1 MSVSLRT
8 RILVLVVT
16 VTVSVAMVVG
26 FANFIQARSIS
37 RTAAEAELYAEA
49 RAISAHVKSAF
60 QVANDHALILRN
72 TPPIDGIIR
81 AQANAGVD
89 PYDGSLIDTW
99 RERLEAIFTSL
110 LLVQNEYTQLRLI
123 GLADQGREVVRVD
136 RLQGEI
142 NVVPRSALQRK
153 SEEFYFQAALS
164 MEPTSTYTSPITVN
178 REQGAPAPDLMPT
191 VRTVLP
197 VARPDGQL
205 YGLLVIKADI
215 RIVLENALAAVTPTY
230 DVYISDS
237 YNNYIH
243 YSPTDGMTHSQFS
256 FQERFDPPELLSRDG
271 DNLFEA
277 DGFTYASYSFH
288 TGRNGDG
295 LGFRILVGEPT
306 HELMSGAYAIR
317 KQSILLA
324 VSLVVLTAIG
334 SLLFVTSLTR
344 PLGQLTDAV
353 RSYAQ
358 NRTPMDLEVSENDE
372 IGELGRAFCDM
383 IRTLEEN
390 ELTANTIENIIDGL
404 ILITPD
410 GAIQAMNP
418 AASFMFGYAEN
429 ELVGQDVSVLLPDG
443 ARLERDGAFKHIPC
457 FIDSQLV
464 GETFEAVAKQKNST
478 PLHVE
483 LTLSEVQRPDTLLF
497 SLLMRDISARKQM
510 EVMKDEFVSTVNHE
524 LRTPLTSMLGSL
536 SLLKKRLETKL
547 NDDDKASMLLNMAQR
562 SCDRL
567 TLLVND
573 ILDLEKIAAGKLEYR
588 MQTIPCDDLV
598 QDVVES
604 HRMLGEEHGV
614 TFKLDLQADDPPVR
628 LDVSRFNQAL
638 VNLLSN
644 AAKYSPNGEV
654 VTILTR
660 RLSGDS
666 IRISVSDNGPGI
678 PEDFQARLFDRFS
691 QADSSTT
698 RRVGGNGL
706 GLNITK
712 TLIEAFDGEVSFDT
726 TVGAGTVFHIT
737 LPIAS
742 PASASVSD
750 EMDETFSKLYQ
761 GIG

>member
-16 VTVSVAMVVG
+16 ITVSVAMVVG
-26 FANFIQARSIS
+26 FANFIQARSMS

-60 QVANDHALILRN
+60 QIANDNALILRN

-81 AQANAGVD
+81 AQANGGVD
-89 PYDGSLIDTW
+89 PYDGSLIQAW
-99 RERLEAIFTSL
+99 RERLEAIFTSHL
-110 LLVQNEYTQLRLI
+110 QVQSEYTQLRFI
-123 GLADQGREVVRVD
+123 GLADQGREIVRVN
-136 RLQGEI
+136 RMNGEI
-142 NVVPRSALQRK
+142 RVVPPSDLQRK
-153 SEEFYFQAALS
+153 GDEFYFRAGLE
-164 MEPTSTYTSPITVN
+164 MEPASIYTSPITVN
-178 REQGAPAPDLMPT
+178 REQGAPTPDLMPT

-197 VARPDGQL
+197 VFATDDHL
-205 YGLLVIKADI
+205 YGMLVINADI
-215 RIVLENALAAVTPTY
+215 RIVLENALAAATPTY

-237 YNNYIH
+237 HNNYIH
-243 YSPTDGMTHSQFS
+243 FSPTDGIMHSEFS
-256 FQERFDPPELLSRDG
+256 FEERFDPPELLSRDG
-271 DNLFEA
+271 DDLFDTE
-277 DGFTYASYSFH
+277 GFTYASYRFH
-288 TGRNGDG
+288 TGRIGEG
-295 LGFRILVGEPT
+295 LEFRVLVGEPT

-317 KQSILLA
+317 QQSILLA
-324 VSLVVLTAIG
+324 VSLLVLTAIG

-344 PLGQLTDAV
+344 PLGQLTQAV
-353 RSYAQ
+353 RSYGQ
-358 NRTPMDLEVSENDE
+358 NRTPMDLDVSDNDE

-383 IRTLEEN
+383 IEALEEN
-390 ELTANTIENIIDGL
+390 ELTANTFENIIDGL

-443 ARLERDGAFKHIPC
+443 ARLERDGAVKHIPC
-457 FIDSQLV
+457 FIDHHLV

-483 LTLSEVQRPDTLLF
+483 LTLSEVQRPDTLMF

-536 SLLKKRLETKL
+536 SLLKKQLETKL
-547 NDDDKASMLLNMAQR
+547 NDDDKASMLLSMAQR

-588 MQTIPCDDLV
+588 MQVVPCDDLV

-614 TFKLDLQADDPPVR
+614 TFKLDLQAEDPPVR

-638 VNLLSN
+638 VNLMSN

-654 VTILTR
+654 VTVSTR
-660 RLSGDS
+660 TLSDES

-726 TVGAGTVFHIT
+726 TVGVGTVFHIT

-742 PASASVSD
+742 PALAPVSD
-750 EMDETFSKLYQ
+750 EMDEHFAKLYQ

>member
-26 FANFIQARSIS
+26 FANFIQARSMS
-37 RTAAEAELYAEA
+37 RAAAEAELYAEA
-49 RAISAHVKSAF
+49 RAISAHLQSAF
-60 QVANDHALILRN
+60 QIANDHAFILRN
-72 TPPIDGIIR
+72 TPPIDGMIR
-81 AQANAGVD
+81 AQANGGVD
-89 PYDGSLIDTW
+89 PYDGSLYETW
-99 RERLEAIFTSL
+99 RERLEAIFTSHL
-110 LLVQNEYTQLRLI
+110 QVQSEYTQLRLI
-123 GLADQGREVVRVD
+123 GLADQGREIVRVD
-136 RLQGEI
+136 RMNGEI
-142 NVVPRSALQRK
+142 RVVPRSALQRK
-153 SEEFYFQAALS
+153 SDEFYFQAALS
-164 MEPTSTYTSPITVN
+164 TRPSSTYTSPITVN
-178 REQGAPAPDLMPT
+178 REQGAPAPDQVPT

-205 YGLLVIKADI
+205 YGMLVINADI
-215 RIVLENALAAVTPTY
+215 RIVLENALAAATPTY

-243 YSPTDGMTHSQFS
+243 YSPSDGVMQSQFS
-256 FQERFDPPELLSRDG
+256 FEEGFDPPEILSLDG
-271 DNLFEA
+271 DDFFDAE
-277 DGFTYASYSFH
+277 GFTYASYRFQ
-288 TGRNGDG
+288 TGQDG
-295 LGFRILVGEPT
+295 QGIDFRVLIGEPT

-317 KQSILLA
+317 KQSIFLA

-334 SLLFVTSLTR
+334 SLLFVTSLIR

-353 RSYAQ
+353 RSYGQ
-358 NRTPMDLEVSENDE
+358 NRTPMDLDVSENDE
-372 IGELGRAFCDM
+372 IGELGRAFYDM
-383 IRTLEEN
+383 IRALEEN
-390 ELTANTIENIIDGL
+390 ELTANTFENIIDGL

-443 ARLERDGAFKHIPC
+443 ARLERDGAFKQIPC
-457 FIDSQLV
+457 FIDHHLV

-478 PLHVE
+478 SLHVE
-483 LTLSEVQRPDTLLF
+483 LTLSEVQKPDTLLF

-573 ILDLEKIAAGKLEYR
+573 ILDIEKIAAGKLEYR
-588 MQTIPCDDLV
+588 MQIIPCDDLV

-604 HRMLGEEHGV
+604 HRMLGEEHV
-614 TFKLDLQADDPPVR
+614 VSFELDLNADDPPVR

-638 VNLLSN
+638 VNLMSN

-654 VTILTR
+654 VTVSTQNMA
-660 RLSGDS
+660 GQS

-678 PEDFQARLFDRFS
+678 PEDFQSRLFDRFS
-691 QADSSTT
+691 QADSSTS

-726 TVGAGTVFHIT
+726 TVGVGTVFHIT
-737 LPIAS
+737 LPIVS
-742 PASASVSD
+742 PEAAQSPDA
-750 EMDETFSKLYQ
+750 MDDNFVKLYQ

>member
-81 AQANAGVD
+81 AQANAGID
-89 PYDGSLIDTW
+89 PYDGSPIDTW

-110 LLVQNEYTQLRLI
+110 LQVQNEYTQLRLI

-142 NVVPRSALQRK
+142 GVVPRSALQRK
-153 SEEFYFQAALS
+153 SEEFDFKAALS
-164 MEPTSTYTSPITVN
+164 MEPTSSYTSPITVN

-197 VARPDGQL
+197 VAGPDGQL
-205 YGLLVIKADI
+205 YGLLVINADI

-256 FQERFDPPELLSRDG
+256 FQERFDPPELLSWDG

-277 DGFTYASYSFH
+277 GGFTYASYSFH
-288 TGRNGDG
+288 TGGNGEG

-317 KQSILLA
+317 RQSILLA

-344 PLGQLTDAV
+344 PLGQLTNAV

-358 NRTPMDLEVSENDE
+358 NRTPMDLEVSDNDE

-383 IRTLEEN
+383 TRTLEEN
-390 ELTANTIENIIDGL
+390 ELTANTFENIIDGL

-457 FIDSQLV
+457 FIDSHLV

-483 LTLSEVQRPDTLLF
+483 LTLSEVQRPETLLF

-588 MQTIPCDDLV
+588 MQIIPCDDLV

-660 RLSGDS
+660 KLSADS

-678 PEDFQARLFDRFS
+678 PDDFQARLFDRFS

-726 TVGAGTVFHIT
+726 TVGVGTVFHIT

-742 PASASVSD
+742 SLRAAVSD
-750 EMDETFSKLYQ
+750 EMDETLSKLYQ

>member
-81 AQANAGVD
+81 AQANAGID
-89 PYDGSLIDTW
+89 PYDGSPIDTW

-110 LLVQNEYTQLRLI
+110 LQVQNEYTQLRLI

-142 NVVPRSALQRK
+142 GVVPRSALQRK
-153 SEEFYFQAALS
+153 SEEFDFKAALS
-164 MEPTSTYTSPITVN
+164 MEPTSSYTSPITVN

-197 VARPDGQL
+197 VAGPDGQL
-205 YGLLVIKADI
+205 YGLLVINADI

-256 FQERFDPPELLSRDG
+256 FQERFDPPELLSWDG

-277 DGFTYASYSFH
+277 GGFTYASYSFH
-288 TGRNGDG
+288 TGGNGEG

-317 KQSILLA
+317 RQSILLA

-344 PLGQLTDAV
+344 PLGQLTNAV

-358 NRTPMDLEVSENDE
+358 NRTPMDLEVSDNDE

-383 IRTLEEN
+383 TRTLEEN
-390 ELTANTIENIIDGL
+390 ELTANTFENIIDGL

-654 VTILTR
+654 VTISTR

-726 TVGAGTVFHIT
+726 TVGVGTVFHIT

-742 PASASVSD
+742 SLRAAVSD
-750 EMDETFSKLYQ
+750 EMDETLSKLYQ